1 MDAALLGLD
10 PAVPVVV
17 AVAPEGDTAAE
28 LAAGAL
34 EPVAVPFKQVVL
46 PELYEKTRSIKRIH
60 HLPPD

>member
-1 MDAALLGLD
+1 MSLNH
-10 PAVPVVV
+10 
-17 AVAPEGDTAAE
+17 GDTAAE